1 MMIYPFEQIT
11 VTQLCKGCGVNRKS
25 FYYHFRDKYDVINW
39 IFDTE
44 MSNIIVDSSSLSG
57 WVHLTC
63 ISNYFY
69 ENRYFY
75 KRALEITG
83 QNSFSEHFR
92 DVMFQ
97 GVKKDYRSEIGSAEV
112 TDFQL
117 SFFTDAIVMA
127 FHRWTQSKSCMMPD
141 EFMRQL
147 WQCAKVIQSITLESE
162 GLTPMS

>member
-75 KRALEITG
+75 KKSPGDHRTEILCPNTSG
-83 QNSFSEHFR
+83 MSCFR
-92 DVMFQ
+92 
-97 GVKKDYRSEIGSAEV
+97 G
-112 TDFQL
+112 
-117 SFFTDAIVMA
+117 
-127 FHRWTQSKSCMMPD
+127 
-141 EFMRQL
+141 
-147 WQCAKVIQSITLESE
+147 
-162 GLTPMS
+162 